1 MKAVI
6 VVIFLFLLILYPST
20 GVSDTVLLLLL
31 FDRLLPC
38 IVVWGF
44 QDTLFDL
51 IIHYYAV
58 KEIASNATISF
69 DTHDMADY
77 IDLFVTVV
85 VSSSSSFFLSFFL
98 SFFHSFIHSFIHS
111 FFLYSFFLSFFPFV
125 FYFLCQCIVW

>member
-1 MKAVI
+1 MKAAI
-6 VVIFLFLLILYPST
+6 VVIFLLLILYPST

-58 KEIASNATISF
+58 KEIASSATISF
-69 DTHDMADY
+69 DTHEWP
-77 IDLFVTVV
+77 I
-85 VSSSSSFFLSFFL
+85 
-98 SFFHSFIHSFIHS
+98 I
-111 FFLYSFFLSFFPFV
+111 
-125 FYFLCQCIVW
+125 